1 MRFLKGSMD
10 RSGGGQAL
18 QQAGQR
24 VAHRGLAH
32 GGAVAVETLVFAEHA
47 IRRGPAEPDRAH
59 GFVGAAAGGAGHAG
73 HGHGELHGGVRQRAG
88 GHGARHRLAHRAVRF
103 DQRRGHTEQ
112 LVLGGVGVGDEAA
125 LEPVAGARDLGAG
138 AGDQA
143 AGAALGRGHHPAAR
157 LEFAREGGHQISRV
171 FHGSGAPQGDDD
183 ERAEG
188 GGEVVEQDAEAAARA
203 EALEGLVG
211 PGHGAD
217 LDHVEQAKQAEGR
230 ELAPEAGG
238 GDQPQH
244 QPERDHLVPHDVA
257 GVGDAQVLR
266 RDGAGPPAH
275 QRGRRDQQPPAQRRQ
290 QRLQHQEGD
299 PGPERAGR
307 AGREAAHARTRA
319 ERDEVGGVGEQEG
332 PGRADHGRVGGGVGH
347 GAIIGRPVLVPCRAR
362 RDTAPVPGMHPA
374 RGVGGM
380 EMNTGAILTAMM
392 LGVLLTAIASW
403 AVSGLYR
410 RRMLA
415 LMRRAPPPDA
425 AHTAAVPRAAAP
437 AADRPRA
444 RLDLY
449 ANRRAGWRYLAA
461 VSALSLLIGVTQS
474 VLALLFVY
482 GDDMLSLGRA
492 LTLGAVYAWPMALT
506 WGLLRRWSWLRTLGA
521 IGLYLLVM
529 LALVTWLSISPQPL
543 ASSLTWL
550 GGLVLIPVTV
560 TLLIGASGRI
570 RAVAPYLLPIFLLL
584 AGSSVIALQIMVSG
598 VNDPPRWLIALVT
611 TVGAWPAIVLLALA
625 PWLLLAWPAWV
636 IARALARAYRAKRF
650 SDLWYL
656 LAAYW
661 FVVLAATSLPSLQGA
676 GLIALTQF
684 IPWLWIPLAGW
695 ALRGWLAPQGV
706 PPTLL
711 VLRVFQQDAGVQTL
725 FDRVVERWR
734 LSGNTPC
741 TLR

>member
-1 MRFLKGSMD
+1 
-10 RSGGGQAL
+10 
-18 QQAGQR
+18 
-24 VAHRGLAH
+24 
-32 GGAVAVETLVFAEHA
+32 
-47 IRRGPAEPDRAH
+47 
-59 GFVGAAAGGAGHAG
+59 
-73 HGHGELHGGVRQRAG
+73 
-88 GHGARHRLAHRAVRF
+88 
-103 DQRRGHTEQ
+103 
-112 LVLGGVGVGDEAA
+112 
-125 LEPVAGARDLGAG
+125 
-138 AGDQA
+138 
-143 AGAALGRGHHPAAR
+143 
-157 LEFAREGGHQISRV
+157 
-171 FHGSGAPQGDDD
+171 
-183 ERAEG
+183 
-188 GGEVVEQDAEAAARA
+188 
-203 EALEGLVG
+203 
-211 PGHGAD
+211 
-217 LDHVEQAKQAEGR
+217 
-230 ELAPEAGG
+230 
-238 GDQPQH
+238 
-244 QPERDHLVPHDVA
+244 
-257 GVGDAQVLR
+257 
-266 RDGAGPPAH
+266 
-275 QRGRRDQQPPAQRRQ
+275 
-290 QRLQHQEGD
+290 
-299 PGPERAGR
+299 
-307 AGREAAHARTRA
+307 
-319 ERDEVGGVGEQEG
+319 
-332 PGRADHGRVGGGVGH
+332 
-347 GAIIGRPVLVPCRAR
+347 
-362 RDTAPVPGMHPA
+362 
-374 RGVGGM
+374 M

-529 LALVTWLSISPQPL
+529 LALVTWRSISPQPL

-734 LSGNTPC
+734 LSGNTVLIAGTDLLSR
-741 TLR
+741 TLDPDDLFTFLNGRLADRFVASAAQVDERLRDFDFAPDPDGRYRVNECYCFDSTWQQALAALVGQADVVLMDLRGFREKNRGCRHELGVLAAAPHLQRVVLLFDGTTERALAEADVAVAPPGRFVWVDAARLDQRRVREITAALLGDAQAK